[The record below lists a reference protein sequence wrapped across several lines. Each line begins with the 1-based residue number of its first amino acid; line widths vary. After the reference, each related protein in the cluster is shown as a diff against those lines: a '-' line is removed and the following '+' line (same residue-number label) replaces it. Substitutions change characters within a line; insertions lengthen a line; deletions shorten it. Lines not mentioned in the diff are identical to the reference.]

1 MELHGL
7 WPVSLTYTDLPV
19 DSKTSYSTA
28 TVLVICGHLSAV
40 MIIKLSSYTMGV
52 IEVFHCQGQ
61 FTSALPNLMHVDLGS
76 ILQYQ
81 DHIMD
86 YLPIILFKIVD

>member
-1 MELHGL
+1 MELHRL

-28 TVLVICGHLSAV
+28 AVLVICGHLSAV
-40 MIIKLSSYTMGV
+40 MITKLSSYTTGV

-61 FTSALPNLMHVDLGS
+61 FTSVLPNLTRVDLSS
-76 ILQYQ
+76 ISRYQ
-81 DHIMD
+81 P
-86 YLPIILFKIVD
+86 YYGLFTNSSV